1 MAYQAEYNTY
11 GAYQTD
17 YRGVP
22 DATAQVPSQTGLY
35 DENSEYI
42 CDICK
47 SHNFS
52 GMVYHCNICL
62 NGDFDMCESCQSQ
75 GRNCF
80 CGHGGNI
87 TSLRIIP
94 GKGRKYGT
102 IAGTGANIDLEDLA
116 GTTLSDLLPLN
127 LSLNDPL
134 ENSELLPYYQRFA
147 AYTDTHRNPP
157 YNTFLCNST
166 CEYEAW
172 ENESYKPQKTY
183 YEQKFTDF
191 GEILSETRHFAQYN
205 ARSGSRGWEYQTP
218 DGEVVDTLDF
228 VMHLIIKLEETH
240 KDLSD
245 LVDEMN
251 KQWAAK
257 EIYEARKNGNHQH
270 VTVCEEWFSKVVRE
284 EAVNFQR
291 SKYERLTETLKDME
305 IAVKKARALEKYAC
319 DAFIAKVSAEVDL
332 IKSKGQFQ
340 SKHEERKKATDALKH
355 HYDIRQKLEER
366 LLNFRR
372 AHINAYL
379 AYRLSESPE
388 NNIAAKSEC
397 ETSLTRAT
405 RMEEEAIRTIEEEYD
420 ARVIKSL
427 LPAIS
432 SVSAMVPA
440 LPQYYS
446 APASQMSIQAPPLP
460 PGGNNTSTAVQTSN
474 NPASTG
480 PTTPGNPPKFQ
491 MPLSYYSNMLTQQHV
506 TTMNIINNIAGGNT
520 TYSVINPVTGLKYW

>member
-1 MAYQAEYNTY
+1 MAYQVDYNAYRTY
-11 GAYQTD
+11 QSDCGAKFND
-17 YRGVP
+17 
-22 DATAQVPSQTGLY
+22 TAQLQNQTALY

-52 GMVYHCNICL
+52 GMVYHCSTCL
-62 NGDFDMCESCQSQ
+62 NGDFDMCESCRAQ

-80 CGHGGNI
+80 CVRSGNI
-87 TSLRIIP
+87 TPLRIIP

-102 IAGTGANIDLEDLA
+102 IAGTGTNIDPEDLA

-127 LSLNDPL
+127 ITLNDPL
-134 ENSELLPYYQRFA
+134 ENPELLPYYQRFA

-157 YNTFLCNST
+157 YNTFLCTST
-166 CEYEAW
+166 HEYETW
-172 ENESYKPQKTY
+172 ENESYKPQRAF
-183 YEQKFTDF
+183 YEQKIADF
-191 GEILSETRHFAQYN
+191 NEIVNEARHFAQYN
-205 ARSGSRGWEYQTP
+205 ARSGIKGWEYQTP
-218 DGEVVDTLDF
+218 DGELVDTLDF
-228 VMHLIIKLEETH
+228 VIHLAIKLEETY

-257 EIYEARKNGNHQH
+257 EIYEAQRNGNHQH
-270 VTVCEEWFSKVVRE
+270 VSVCEGWFSKVARE
-284 EAVNFQR
+284 EAVNYLR
-291 SKYERLTETLKDME
+291 SKYERLTETLKDLE
-305 IAVKKARALEKYAC
+305 IAVKKAQALEKYAC
-319 DAFIAKVSAEVDL
+319 DIVIAKASAEVDV

-340 SKHEERKKATDALKH
+340 STHEERTKATDTLKH

-366 LLNFRR
+366 LLRFRR
-372 AHINAYL
+372 VHINSYL

-388 NNIAAKSEC
+388 NEIAAKSEC
-397 ETSLTRAT
+397 ETSLNGAT
-405 RMEEEAIRTIEEEYD
+405 RIEEEAIRSISEEYD
-420 ARVIKSL
+420 IRVTKSL

-446 APASQMSIQAPPLP
+446 APASQTSIQPPPLP
-460 PGGNNTSTAVQTSN
+460 PQDGSASTTFQTSN
-474 NPASTG
+474 GSAPTST
-480 PTTPGNPPKFQ
+480 TVSGNPPKFQ

-520 TYSVINPVTGLKYW
+520 TYSVINPITGLKYW